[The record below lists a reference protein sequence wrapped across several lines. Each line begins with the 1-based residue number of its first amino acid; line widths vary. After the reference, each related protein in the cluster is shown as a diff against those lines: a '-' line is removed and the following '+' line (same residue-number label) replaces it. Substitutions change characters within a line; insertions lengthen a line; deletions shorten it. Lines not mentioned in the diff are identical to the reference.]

1 MSDHPGTNGNARWQ
15 TIAAWAIIG
24 GALIAGYVRSEVKLA
39 ELNAN
44 QLRIETQ
51 MTRRGQLSY
60 IREHELWKDNCALAV
75 SVGKTPPPAPAE
87 YLYEGGE
94 K

>member
-1 MSDHPGTNGNARWQ
+1 MSDHPTNGNARWQ
-15 TIAAWAIIG
+15 TLAAWAIVA

-39 ELNAN
+39 ELTAN

-51 MTRRGQLSY
+51 MSRRGQLSY
-60 IREHELWKDNCALAV
+60 IREDDIWKDVFYLAL
-75 SVGKTPPPAPAE
+75 STGQTPPPRPTE
-87 YLYEGGE
+87 YLYEGTV